1 MNKRNELGLINYEG
15 DCLKAKKKSM
25 NEYVISDQHGVKLAT
40 WNLNKFCDFL
50 DGKLEIKDSAGKS
63 WNYQREHHEARPNTM
78 KLVLFINELV

>member
-25 NEYVISDQHGVKLAT
+25 DEYVITDQYGSKLTT

-50 DGKLEIKDSAGKS
+50 DGKLEITDSAGKS